1 MDKYKAEKKASQ
13 EKALKQQQEKLDA
26 LRAAMTPE
34 ERAKADKRVKRFKI
48 GVIAF
53 AATFVSLIVIGMLG
67 DSGTS
72 ETSSTMN
79 TVVSDNSGVKW
90 SDYSPAVKTRIEEL
104 IQSGDCSSL
113 QTEFDI
119 ADQNDAAQ
127 RNRVGVGNADL
138 MNYINTSMQ
147 KLGCF

>member
-1 MDKYKAEKKASQ
+1 MGKNKAEKKVSRFEAM
-13 EKALKQQQEKLDA
+13 KQQQEKFEA
-26 LRAAMTPE
+26 MRAAMTPA
-34 ERAKADKRVKRFKI
+34 ERAKADKKTKRFKI
-48 GVIAF
+48 ILIAF
-53 AATFVSLIVIGMLG
+53 AVTFVSLIVIGMLG

-72 ETSSTMN
+72 DTVSSSN
-79 TVVSDNSGVKW
+79 TVVAGNSGVKW
-90 SDYSPAVKTRIEEL
+90 SDYSPTVKTRIEEL
-104 IQSGDCSSL
+104 IQSADCSGL
-113 QTEFDI
+113 QNEFDI

>member
-1 MDKYKAEKKASQ
+1 MDKYKAEKKASR
-13 EKALKQQQEKLDA
+13 EKALKKQKEDLEA
-26 LRAAMTPE
+26 LKAAMSPE
-34 ERAKADKRVKRFKI
+34 ERKTFDKKAKRLKLI
-48 GVIAF
+48 LISIAVS
-53 AATFVSLIVIGMLG
+53 FVSLIVIGMLG

-72 ETSSTMN
+72 ETKPSPTS
-79 TVVSDNSGVKW
+79 VVSDNSGVKW
-90 SDYSPAVKTRIEEL
+90 SDYSPTVKTRIEEF
-104 IQSGDCSSL
+104 IQAGDCTNL

>member
-13 EKALKQQQEKLDA
+13 DKASKLQQEKFDA

-34 ERAKADKRVKRFKI
+34 ERAKADKRAKRFKLSLI
-48 GVIAF
+48 SIAVS
-53 AATFVSLIVIGMLG
+53 FVSLIVIGMLG

-72 ETSSTMN
+72 ESNPSPTS
-79 TVVSDNSGVKW
+79 VVSDNSGVKW
-90 SDYSPAVKTRIEEL
+90 SNYSPTVKTRIEEF
-104 IQSGDCSSL
+104 IQAGDCANL
-113 QTEFDI
+113 QAEFDI

>member
-13 EKALKQQQEKLDA
+13 DKAMKLQQEKSDA
-26 LRAAMTPE
+26 SRAAMTPE
-34 ERAKADKRVKRFKI
+34 ERAQTEKRAKRNKLILFA
-48 GVIAF
+48 IAVS
-53 AATFVSLIVIGMLG
+53 FVSLIVIGMLG

-72 ETSSTMN
+72 ETSSTTN

-90 SDYSPAVKTRIEEL
+90 SDYSPTVKTRIEEL
-104 IQSGDCSSL
+104 IQSSDCSGL
-113 QTEFDI
+113 QAEFDI

>member
-13 EKALKQQQEKLDA
+13 EKALKQQQEKLEA
-26 LRAAMTPE
+26 IRAAMTPE
-34 ERAKADKRVKRFKI
+34 ERAKADRKVKRFKI

-72 ETSSTMN
+72 ETVSSSN
-79 TVVSDNSGVKW
+79 TVVADNSGVKW
-90 SDYSPAVKTRIEEL
+90 SDYSPTVKTRIEDL
-104 IQSGDCSSL
+104 IQSADCSGL
-113 QTEFDI
+113 QSEFDI

>member
-1 MDKYKAEKKASQ
+1 
-13 EKALKQQQEKLDA
+13 
-26 LRAAMTPE
+26 MTPE
-34 ERAKADKRVKRFKI
+34 ERAKADKRVKRLNLSLIAI
-48 GVIAF
+48 GVA
-53 AATFVSLIVIGMLG
+53 FVSLIVIGLLG

-72 ETSSTMN
+72 ETSSN
-79 TVVSDNSGVKW
+79 TAAVVTDNSGVNW
-90 SDYSPAVKTRIEEL
+90 SDYAPTVKTRIEEL
-104 IQSGDCSSL
+104 IQSGDCSGL
-113 QTEFDI
+113 QTEFDV